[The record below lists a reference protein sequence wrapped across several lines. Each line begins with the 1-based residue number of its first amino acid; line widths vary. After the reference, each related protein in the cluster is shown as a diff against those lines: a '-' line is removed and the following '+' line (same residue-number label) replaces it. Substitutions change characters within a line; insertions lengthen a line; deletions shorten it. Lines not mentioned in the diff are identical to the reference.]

1 MTNVQIAF
9 LLSTFAG
16 LSTGVGSII
25 ALAHRRPG
33 PRFLGAS
40 LGLSAG
46 VMIFVSMVELLPKAS
61 QLVAGSV
68 GEARAGWVAFGAF
81 LLGVLLVAVI
91 DRMVPS
97 EVNPHEPID
106 SEAYRRALLMR
117 TGLMTAFALAIHNFP
132 EGFATFMAAMADPA
146 LGLPVAVAV
155 AIHNIPEGVAVA
167 VPVYQATGSRQR
179 AFLYSFASGLAEP
192 LGALAGY
199 LILAP
204 FLTDTVTGITFAGIA
219 GIMVF
224 VSVDELL
231 PSAHE
236 FGDHHAAVYGVM
248 GGMAVMGVT
257 LLILG

>member
-1 MTNVQIAF
+1 M
-9 LLSTFAG
+9 LSRETLIG
-16 LSTGVGSII
+16 LI
-25 ALAHRRPG
+25 
-33 PRFLGAS
+33 
-40 LGLSAG
+40 
-46 VMIFVSMVELLPKAS
+46 
-61 QLVAGSV
+61 
-68 GEARAGWVAFGAF
+68 
-81 LLGVLLVAVI
+81 LLGVLLVALI

-97 EVNPHEPID
+97 EINPHEPLD

-117 TGLMTAFALAIHNFP
+117 TGMMTAVALAIHNFP
-132 EGFATFMAAMADPA
+132 EGFATFMAAIADPT
-146 LGLPVAVAV
+146 LGLSVAIAV

-179 AFLYSFASGLAEP
+179 AFWYSFTSGLAEP
-192 LGALAGY
+192 FGALIGY
-199 LILAP
+199 LVLAP
-204 FLTDTVTGITFAGIA
+204 YLSDMVTGITFAGIA

-236 FGDHHAAVYGVM
+236 FGEHHAAVYGVM

>member
-1 MTNVQIAF
+1 MSNVQIAF
-9 LLSTFAG
+9 LLSAFAG
-16 LSTGVGSII
+16 LATGLGSII

-46 VMIFVSMVELLPKAS
+46 VMIFVSMMELVPKGR
-61 QLVAGSV
+61 QLVAGTL
-68 GEARAGWVAFGAF
+68 GDHRAGWVVLGAF
-81 LLGVLLVAVI
+81 LLGVLLVALI

-97 EVNPHEPID
+97 EINPHEPLD

-117 TGLMTAFALAIHNFP
+117 TGMMTAVALAIHNFP
-132 EGFATFMAAMADPA
+132 EGFATFMAAIADPT
-146 LGLPVAVAV
+146 LGLSVAIAV

-179 AFLYSFASGLAEP
+179 AFLYSFTSGLAEP
-192 LGALAGY
+192 FGALIGY
-199 LILAP
+199 LVLAP
-204 FLTDTVTGITFAGIA
+204 YLSDMVTGITFAGIA

-236 FGDHHAAVYGVM
+236 FGEHHAAVYGVM